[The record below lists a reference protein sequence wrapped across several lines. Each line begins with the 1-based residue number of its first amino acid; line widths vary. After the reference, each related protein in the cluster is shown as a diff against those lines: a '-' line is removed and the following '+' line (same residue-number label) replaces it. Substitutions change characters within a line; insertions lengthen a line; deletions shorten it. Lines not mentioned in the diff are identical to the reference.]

1 MSPQFPDSPVFNRLA
16 TGAGVAAFVFIG
28 LLTAGIVPGG
38 LR

>member
-16 TGAGVAAFVFIG
+16 TGAVVAAFVFIG
-28 LLTAGIVPGG
+28 LLTVGIVPGG